1 MDIGHSPDN
10 PNEPNKKRLPPSFK
24 TQLSLTSTGTRTYSK
39 DNPEA
44 GNESMF
50 TKNLSQSL
58 FSQKQRKKPLQW
70 SEQDTTTFYKCLEV
84 FGTDFAMVRKV
95 LSHLSQRQIARKFHK
110 EKKRNP
116 EAIDAA
122 LQQHQS
128 NLISKESKCYS
139 FLEHVLIQT
148 SDSDFF
154 SDNNSDV
161 SLEDAVNEKLR
172 LMNEPGFGMEI
183 EEEPIQPLEYY
194 FQE

>member
-1 MDIGHSPDN
+1 MDIGPPPDRPHLSKN
-10 PNEPNKKRLPPSFK
+10 NRVHQTLK
-24 TQLSLTSTGTRTYSK
+24 TQVSLTSTGTRNYSK
-39 DNPEA
+39 EGTEIA
-44 GNESMF
+44 NESMF

-58 FSQKQRKKPLQW
+58 FCARQRKKPLKW
-70 SEQDTTTFYKCLEV
+70 SEQDTKTFYKCLEV
-84 FGTDFAMVRKV
+84 FGTDFAMIRKV
-95 LSHLSQRQIARKFHK
+95 LSHLSQRQLARKFHK

-116 EAIDAA
+116 EFIEAA

-128 NLISKESKCYS
+128 NLISKDSKCCS

-154 SDNNSDV
+154 SDNNSDL

-172 LMNEPGFGMEI
+172 LLSESGFGMEI

>member
-1 MDIGHSPDN
+1 MDIGPPPDRPQASDKN
-10 PNEPNKKRLPPSFK
+10 RVLPIFK
-24 TQLSLTSTGTRTYSK
+24 TQLSLTSTGTRIYSK
-39 DNPEA
+39 DGTETA
-44 GNESMF
+44 NESMF
-50 TKNLSQSL
+50 TKNLSHSI
-58 FSQKQRKKPLQW
+58 FCAKQRKKPMQW
-70 SEQDTTTFYKCLEV
+70 SEQDTKTFYKCLEV
-84 FGTDFAMVRKV
+84 FGTDFAMIRKV
-95 LSHLSQRQIARKFHK
+95 LSHLTQRQIARKFHK

-116 EAIDAA
+116 EFVDAA

-128 NLISKESKCYS
+128 NLISKESNCFS

-161 SLEDAVNEKLR
+161 SLEDAVNQKLR
-172 LMNEPGFGMEI
+172 LLNEPGFGMEI